1 MHTYLKTKKGEPEMK
16 QYEKPEIEILQFNV
30 EDIMEESNTDI
41 PDAGEWN

>member
-1 MHTYLKTKKGEPEMK
+1 MK